1 MEKIHGVVR
10 WTRQVTEDHW
20 ERSMSVFDIS
30 KDETMEKVIE
40 KAKTLARDKPTELE
54 FTIIVSRE

>member
-1 MEKIHGVVR
+1 
-10 WTRQVTEDHW
+10 
-20 ERSMSVFDIS
+20 MSVFDIS